1 MGSKAEREWWVK
13 VNIDDLCHDLDRL
26 ESTEER
32 GQWLEGF
39 RVGSRGHEPRD
50 TWGQPKML
58 GHTFGM
64 KCHDEAVIFRDKKVI
79 AGQISA
85 DNRREKNGTAQP
97 LKMIPAEHA
106 PNGVRTVFDV
116 CSEHTPEQTA
126 EHASNQPT
134 TNSYQPTT
142 SNQKR
147 TTSNESPLYPPKGKR
162 FVPPTE
168 PEWVAYCVETWPD
181 WHRECAA
188 DSWAYY
194 ESKGWRI
201 GSAPCKDWKATARTA
216 HGNARSWG
224 KLQPVAGSTRA
235 ANSPGSPPST
245 RQMTPEE
252 QNRLRGHRLD
262 LERAERDLRIARNRP
277 HDYDVDEAARKVDE
291 VRARI
296 LKMGADPDEKGKVA

>member
-1 MGSKAEREWWVK
+1 MEEEKRIWNLRLNLDDFNSEYLKLRSDGDRFSFFLGFHCGCMNGPSDETDPKPFICGFAIGSAMYQKALALSQANSGRAMVS
-13 VNIDDLCHDLDRL
+13 V
-26 ESTEER
+26 ESRR
-32 GQWLEGF
+32 G
-39 RVGSRGHEPRD
+39 
-50 TWGQPKML
+50 KY
-58 GHTFGM
+58 
-64 KCHDEAVIFRDKKVI
+64 
-79 AGQISA
+79 
-85 DNRREKNGTAQP
+85 GTAQP
-97 LKMIPAEHA
+97 GRQYSERSLGERSNERRTDAQALFE
-106 PNGVRTVFDV
+106 PNELTNQRTND
-116 CSEHTPEQTA
+116 E
-126 EHASNQPT
+126 SNNEERK
-134 TNSYQPTT
+134 TN
-142 SNQKR
+142 K
-147 TTSNESPLYPPKGKR
+147 ESPLYPPKGKR

-168 PEWVAYCVETWPD
+168 SEWVAYCGETWKD
-181 WHRECAA
+181 WHPECSTEA
-188 DSWAYY
+188 WAYY

-224 KLQPVAGSTRA
+224 KLQPVAGATRA
-235 ANSPGSPPST
+235 ANSPGSPPSP